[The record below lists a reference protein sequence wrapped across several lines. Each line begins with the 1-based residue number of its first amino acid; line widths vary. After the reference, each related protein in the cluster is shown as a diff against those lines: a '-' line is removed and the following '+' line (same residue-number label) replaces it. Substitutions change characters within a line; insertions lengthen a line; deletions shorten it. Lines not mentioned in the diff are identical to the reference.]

1 MFLPV
6 QGVPGGKAA
15 SAAQWEQT
23 HAVPTEL
30 ATRET
35 DAKSSRRW
43 TCRCWPKSRGQ
54 AHGGTK
60 ARSRV
65 FLPQCLS
72 LPAVLSP
79 CCLMLL

>member
-6 QGVPGGKAA
+6 RGVPGGKAA
-15 SAAQWEQT
+15 SASRRERT

-43 TCRCWPKSRGQ
+43 TCRCWPK
-54 AHGGTK
+54 AGGRPTEAPK
-60 ARSRV
+60 RAAVSFRRSV
-65 FLPQCLS
+65 FLCLS
-72 LPAVLSP
+72 CFPLAV
-79 CCLMLL
+79 